1 MNFTKTNYLN
11 RQTYEEIRKRVSPGD
26 AARYY
31 GFEPNRAGFI
41 CCPFH
46 GEKTPSLKLYP
57 DGFYCYGCGE
67 GGSVIDF
74 VAKLFGLD
82 AKGSCRRLNRDF
94 RLGLPLARPPTEQD
108 RQEAEAREHAREAR
122 KLFTEWRERMLRM
135 INAAIRTANT
145 ADYNRLSEAEM
156 TALRWRETL
165 EDWEDTLACGTLE
178 EQMNIFRD
186 KEDIEHLCMTILK
199 STQTKSRVA

>member
-1 MNFTKTNYLN
+1 MKEYFSP
-11 RQTYEEIRKRVSPGD
+11 QTYDEIRKRVSPED

-31 GFEPNRAGFI
+31 GFEPNRAGYI

-46 GEKTPSLKLYP
+46 RERTPSLKLYP
-57 DGFYCYGCGE
+57 DGFHCYGCGA

-82 AKGSCRRLNRDF
+82 AQGACRQLNRDF
-94 RLGLPLARPPTEQD
+94 RLGLPLARPPTERE
-108 RQEAEAREHAREAR
+108 RQEAEAREHVQEAR

-135 INAAIRTANT
+135 MNAAIRTANT

-156 TALRWRETL
+156 TAIRWRETL

-178 EQMNIFRD
+178 EQMQIFRD
-186 KEDIEHLCMTILK
+186 REDIERLCRIILKNTK